1 MLSDD
6 DRYTALI
13 SPEILTRLEHIGIK
27 DFYPP
32 QWDALKVGLKGKNLI
47 ALDSIDGFTPQY
59 VALSFGGD

>member
-47 ALDSIDGFTPQY
+47 DWHHRYIG
-59 VALSFGGD
+59 